1 MKAQMELAAN
11 NVNGTKT
18 EMQNVI
24 AEVTKLK
31 VDVET
36 TQKKVDVGSKI
47 TAAAMAD
54 VQQATQ
60 QVNYWNSNLSFVA
73 EMKAIQAEILSV
85 DTDIAAKKTA
95 ADAANTKLSEAQKT
109 ADDAM
114 RQKKE
119 AEAKAQALKEKL
131 SKLRQTL

>member
-1 MKAQMELAAN
+1 
-11 NVNGTKT
+11 
-18 EMQNVI
+18 
-24 AEVTKLK
+24 
-31 VDVET
+31 
-36 TQKKVDVGSKI
+36 
-47 TAAAMAD
+47 
-54 VQQATQ
+54 
-60 QVNYWNSNLSFVA
+60 
-73 EMKAIQAEILSV
+73 MKAIQAEILSV

>member
-1 MKAQMELAAN
+1 
-11 NVNGTKT
+11 
-18 EMQNVI
+18 
-24 AEVTKLK
+24 
-31 VDVET
+31 
-36 TQKKVDVGSKI
+36 
-47 TAAAMAD
+47 
-54 VQQATQ
+54 
-60 QVNYWNSNLSFVA
+60 
-73 EMKAIQAEILSV
+73 SV